1 MTFLKYSMVC
11 ILHNIGI
18 QILSEEE
25 ERSLI
30 MSKTNTPDNEA
41 LSGKK
46 MSKFVAFFQS
56 PLIWMLVGALG
67 IILANV
73 TFSLLS
79 KNSEAPGAILLTLV
93 GSAVVIVI
101 YWLAM
106 KFLARRAVP
115 ELLSRRRAVSEFI
128 WGAVVGLIFIIVSTA
143 LIVLLDGYSFKW
155 STENA
160 SSVVWPIITTQLGAA
175 FVEELIFRGL
185 AFQAIEKM
193 GGSWIA
199 LTLTSLFFGI
209 AHLGNPGATAWG
221 ALSITIEA
229 GVLLGAAFL
238 WRRNVWFVIG
248 LHFFW
253 NTIEGLLGIP
263 VSGHPSSGLFTV
275 KVTGPALLTGGKF
288 GLEASIMPVII
299 SLLIAIPMLIIA
311 HRKGHLI
318 SLRHDPKFQNN
329 IRT

>member
-1 MTFLKYSMVC
+1 M
-11 ILHNIGI
+11 
-18 QILSEEE
+18 
-25 ERSLI
+25 R
-30 MSKTNTPDNEA
+30 KTNIQGNEV
-41 LSGKK
+41 LSGKSS
-46 MSKFVAFFQS
+46 SKLVAFFQF
-56 PLIWMLVGALG
+56 PLVWMLMGTLG

-73 TFSLLS
+73 TFNSL
-79 KNSEAPGAILLTLV
+79 SEDVSALGSIILTLV

-106 KFLARRAVP
+106 KFLARRPVP
-115 ELLSRRRAVSEFI
+115 ELLLQRRAGSEVI
-128 WGAVVGLIFIIVSTA
+128 LGAVVGLIFISVSTA

-160 SSVVWPIITTQLGAA
+160 SSVVWPIITTSLGAA

-193 GGSWIA
+193 GGSLLA

-238 WRRNVWFVIG
+238 WRRNVWFIVS

-253 NTIEGLLGIP
+253 NAIEGLLGIP
-263 VSGHPSSGLFTV
+263 VSGHSSSGLFTV
-275 KVTGPALLTGGKF
+275 EVKGPALLTGGQF
-288 GLEASIMPVII
+288 GLEASIIPVII
-299 SLLIAIPMLIIA
+299 SLLIAIPMLILA
-311 HRKGHLI
+311 RRKGHLI
-318 SLRHDPKFQNN
+318 SLRKDRN
-329 IRT
+329 

>member
-1 MTFLKYSMVC
+1 MR
-11 ILHNIGI
+11 
-18 QILSEEE
+18 E
-25 ERSLI
+25 
-30 MSKTNTPDNEA
+30 TNTTGNEV
-41 LSGKK
+41 LNSKGK
-46 MSKFVAFFQS
+46 SKFVAFFRF

-79 KNSEAPGAILLTLV
+79 KDLNALGSIILTLV
-93 GSAVVIVI
+93 GSSILIGI
-101 YWLAM
+101 YWLTM
-106 KFLARRAVP
+106 KFLARRPVP
-115 ELLSRRRAVSEFI
+115 ELLFQRHAVSEFI

-155 STENA
+155 SAENA

-209 AHLGNPGATAWG
+209 AHLGNPGATVWG
-221 ALSITIEA
+221 ALSIIIEA

-238 WRRNVWFVIG
+238 WRRNVWFIIG

-263 VSGHPSSGLFTV
+263 VSGHPSPGLFTV
-275 KVTGPALLTGGKF
+275 EVTGPALLTGGKF
-288 GLEASIMPVII
+288 GLEASIIPVII
-299 SLLIAIPMLIIA
+299 SLLIAIPMLIFA
-311 HRKGHLI
+311 RRKGHLI
-318 SLRHDPKFQNN
+318 SLRQDRK
-329 IRT
+329 

>member
-1 MTFLKYSMVC
+1 M
-11 ILHNIGI
+11 
-18 QILSEEE
+18 
-25 ERSLI
+25 R
-30 MSKTNTPDNEA
+30 KTNTHENEV
-41 LSGKK
+41 LSGRRK
-46 MSKFVAFFQS
+46 SKFVSFFQF
-56 PLIWMLVGALG
+56 PLTWMLVGTLG

-73 TFSLLS
+73 TFNLLS
-79 KNSEAPGAILLTLV
+79 KDLKALGSVILTLV
-93 GSAVVIVI
+93 GSAVVIFI

-106 KFLARRAVP
+106 KFLARRPVP
-115 ELLSRRRAVSEFI
+115 ELLFQRRAVSEVI
-128 WGAVVGLIFIIVSTA
+128 LGAVVGLIFIIVSTA
-143 LIVLLDGYSFKW
+143 LIVLLGGYSFKW
-155 STENA
+155 SNENVG
-160 SSVVWPIITTQLGAA
+160 SIVWPIITTQLVAA

-185 AFQAIEKM
+185 AFQAIERM
-193 GGSWIA
+193 GGSWFA

-238 WRRNVWFVIG
+238 WRRNVWFIVS

-275 KVTGPALLTGGKF
+275 EVTGPALLTGGQF

-299 SLLIAIPMLIIA
+299 SLLIAIPMLILA
-311 HRKGHLI
+311 RRKGHLI
-318 SLRHDPKFQNN
+318 SLRQDPK
-329 IRT
+329 